1 MAPEPALLALQGRVD
16 HETVEAEIDAIN
28 ERRYPGW
35 QVTYDEIG
43 IELARARQRAV
54 WADLL
59 ATNGGASAETPQR
72 VWVIVLEESSTQ
84 RTEVVK
90 FLLLGGD
97 DEENPLWAR
106 IRADASS
113 PVGSD

>member
-1 MAPEPALLALQGRVD
+1 MTSEPALLALQGRVD
-16 HETVEAEIDAIN
+16 HETVEAELDAIN

-54 WADLL
+54 W
-59 ATNGGASAETPQR
+59 
-72 VWVIVLEESSTQ
+72 VIVLEESATR

-106 IRADASS
+106 IRADSSS
-113 PVGSD
+113 PVASD